1 MDRQEKHRQQK
12 EKERDQKNQ
21 ADKAYED
28 RQERRRPPVN
38 AVWLVVLGIVLTTV
52 ILYAWTVG
60 LVRPW

>member
-1 MDRQEKHRQQK
+1 MDNQEKHRQQK
-12 EKERDQKNQ
+12 DKARDQKNK

-28 RQERRRPPVN
+28 AQQKRRPPVN
-38 AVWLVVLGIVLTTV
+38 AVWLIVLGIAFTAV